1 MKKIFCLL
9 FLYLLIFYQCIDKKT
24 LKKSKTAQT
33 TVSTV
38 SEENIID
45 INPEELIGIWGLIED
60 ENAAFEISKDSIY
73 YVDAGENV
81 FYTVKK
87 DTIFI
92 FLEPNYIDT
101 SIYEI
106 RGDKLILKWK
116 DLSDTLVRF
125 YK

>member
-9 FLYLLIFYQCIDKKT
+9 FLYLLIFYQCTDKKT

-81 FYTVKK
+81 DYTVKK